1 MADWNPTR
9 TTAAGLSGWQGWLRR
24 VAMFAVLWW
33 ILTGGAPDSWLV
45 GAPVALAAAWLSLR
59 LWSRPLI
66 SPLGLL
72 RFLPWFAWQSLAGAT
87 DVALRAFR
95 PALPLYPGLVHHRL
109 RLPPGA
115 PRVMLAD
122 VVSMQPGTLSA
133 DLLDDELVIHTL
145 DARHDM
151 HAMVRDMEPRI
162 AAVFGLCL
170 EPEPRNEAG
179 T

>member
-1 MADWNPTR
+1 MPDRDPPPTPA
-9 TTAAGLSGWQGWLRR
+9 TGLSGWWGWLRR
-24 VAMFAVLWW
+24 VALFAVLWW
-33 ILTGGAPDSWLV
+33 ILTGGAADSWLV
-45 GAPVALAAAWLSLR
+45 GAPVVVVAAWLSLR
-59 LWSRPLI
+59 LWSRPLL

-95 PALPLYPGLVHHRL
+95 PAMPLYPGIVRYRL

-133 DLLDDELVIHTL
+133 DLLDDELVIHAL
-145 DARHDM
+145 DARHDLP
-151 HAMVRDMEPRI
+151 AMLRDMEPRI
-162 AAVFGLCL
+162 AAVFGLRL
-170 EPEPRNEAG
+170 EPPNGLESRP
-179 T
+179 

>member
-1 MADWNPTR
+1 MADRKPTR
-9 TTAAGLSGWQGWLRR
+9 TPATGLSGWQGWLRR
-24 VAMFAVLWW
+24 LAMFAVLWW
-33 ILTGGAPDSWLV
+33 ILTGGAADSWLV
-45 GAPVALAAAWLSLR
+45 GAPVVLAAAWLSLR

-72 RFLPWFAWQSLAGAT
+72 RFLPWFAWQSLAGAV
-87 DVALRAFR
+87 DVALRAFK
-95 PALPLYPGLVHHRL
+95 PTLPLYPGLVHHRL

-145 DARHDM
+145 DTGHDM

-162 AAVFGLCL
+162 AAVFGLHL
-170 EPEPRNEAG
+170 GAGSSEEAG
-179 T
+179 P